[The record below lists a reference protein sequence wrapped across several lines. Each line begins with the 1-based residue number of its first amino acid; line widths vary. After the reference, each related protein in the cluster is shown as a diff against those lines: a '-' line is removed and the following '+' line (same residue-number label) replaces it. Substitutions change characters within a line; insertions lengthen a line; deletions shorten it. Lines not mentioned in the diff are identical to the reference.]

1 MRWNEI
7 VTELQHALPLRA
19 RINPMT
25 GMPDP
30 KKANALIPSI
40 PPPVDPGTAIQQ
52 ALPQIAQVVA
62 DSNVQA
68 IAADDAQEQQAVQQ
82 LMAAEQEPIG
92 QVPQQEEQEIQRMR
106 QLAGQ

>member
-1 MRWNEI
+1 MRWTEI
-7 VTELQHALPLRA
+7 VTELQHAMPLRA

-30 KKANALIPSI
+30 KKANSLIPAGA
-40 PPPVDPGTAIQQ
+40 PPVDPGTAIQQ

-68 IAADDAQEQQAVQQ
+68 IAADDAQEQQAIQQ
-82 LMAAEQEPIG
+82 LLAAQQEPIG
-92 QVPQQEEQEIQRMR
+92 QESQEELQRMR
-106 QLAGQ
+106 QLAGQQ

>member
-7 VTELQHALPLRA
+7 VTELQHAMPLRA

-30 KKANALIPSI
+30 KKANSLIPAGQ
-40 PPPVDPGTAIQQ
+40 PPVDPGTAIQQ

-62 DSNVQA
+62 DSNLQA
-68 IAADDAQEQQAVQQ
+68 VAMDDAQEQQAVQQ
-82 LMAAEQEPIG
+82 LAAAQQEPIG
-92 QVPQQEEQEIQRMR
+92 QEPQSEEEIQRMR
-106 QLAGQ
+106 QLAGQQ